1 MSGSYR
7 YFAVAIWAMMIC
19 WLGGCSSTTRPGN
32 LQLVRTDSDKPRA
45 GNAYLLRGFIG
56 VFSEGIDSLTRK
68 LNAAGIRASVFQD
81 DQWYALAR
89 KLRQEYRKDP
99 NHEPLILIGHSYGA
113 DDAIR
118 VARELRKDRIQV
130 DLLVTLDPVT
140 PPRVPDNV
148 KRCINIY
155 QSNGIWDVM
164 PWLRGVPLVAESDR
178 ATQLVNYDVRTN
190 RKDLLDRDIDHFNIE
205 KKPRIHNEVIAY
217 AISVCPPRDVYLL
230 SAASREADRNDAVR
244 SAAPRPQEQQA
255 SVPYSSGTG
264 DPGAQGI
271 AAPRTQQGKSRGS

>member
-1 MSGSYR
+1 
-7 YFAVAIWAMMIC
+7 MIC
-19 WLGGCSSTTRPGN
+19 WPAGCSSTTRPGN
-32 LQLVRTDSDKPRA
+32 LQWVRTDSDKPRA

-89 KLRQEYRKDP
+89 KLRQEYRRDP

-118 VARELRKDRIQV
+118 VARELKKDRIQV

-140 PPRVPDNV
+140 PPPVPDNV
-148 KRCINIY
+148 KRCVNIY
-155 QSNGIWDVM
+155 QSNGLWDLM

-178 ATQLVNYDVRTN
+178 STQLVNCDVRTN
-190 RKDLLDRDIDHFNIE
+190 RRDLLDRDIDHFNIE
-205 KKPRIHNEVIAY
+205 KKPRIHNEVIAS
-217 AISVCPPRDVYLL
+217 AMSVCPPREVYLM
-230 SAASREADRNDAVR
+230 STASRAADRDEAVCT
-244 SAAPRPQEQQA
+244 ATPRCEGQQA
-255 SVPYSSGTG
+255 SVPRPPEAG
-264 DPGAQGI
+264 DPGALRV
-271 AAPRTQQGKSRGS
+271 APPRTQLRQSHGS